1 VRLAG
6 ATLLALA
13 LAGCGEAEVPVQ
25 QRVAGGDAAL
35 GRQFVTERGCAAC
48 HVVPGRRGPQGHVG
62 PSLAGFGG
70 RGYIA
75 GVLPNTSENL
85 VRWLRDPPEVA
96 PRTAMPDLG
105 LGEGEARHIAAFLVT
120 LR

>member
-1 VRLAG
+1 VAG

-13 LAGCGEAEVPVQ
+13 LAGCGEAEVPAR

-35 GRQFVTERGCAAC
+35 GRQFVAERGCAAC
-48 HVVPGRRGPQGHVG
+48 HVVPGRRGPQGQVG
-62 PSLAGFGG
+62 PSLAGFGA

-75 GVLPNTSENL
+75 GVLPNTPANL
-85 VRWLRDPPEVA
+85 VRWLRNPPEVA
-96 PRTAMPDLG
+96 PATAMPSLG
-105 LGEGEARHIAAFLVT
+105 LEEQEARHIAAFLVT

>member
-1 VRLAG
+1 MAMLAV
-6 ATLLALA
+6 A
-13 LAGCGEAEVPVQ
+13 LAGCDSRDVPSAH
-25 QRVAGGDAAL
+25 RVVGGDAAAGARL
-35 GRQFVTERGCAAC
+35 VAGHGCAAC
-48 HVVPGRRGPQGHVG
+48 HVVPGQRWPRGQVG

-75 GVLPNTSENL
+75 GVLPNTPENL
-85 VRWLRDPPEVA
+85 VRWLRDPPAIA

-105 LGEGEARHIAAFLVT
+105 LNEAEARDIAAFLVT